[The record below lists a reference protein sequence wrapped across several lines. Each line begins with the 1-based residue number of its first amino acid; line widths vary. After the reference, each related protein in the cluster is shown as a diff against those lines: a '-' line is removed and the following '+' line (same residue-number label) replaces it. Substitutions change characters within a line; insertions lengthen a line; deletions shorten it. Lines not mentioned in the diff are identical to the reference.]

1 MLKVLLVDDE
11 PFILQG
17 LSVIIDWEAN
27 GFEIV
32 ETASN
37 ALDALEILQKKK
49 IDLVITDIKM
59 PKMTG
64 LELVEKVRKEN
75 LSDAYFVILSGY
87 NDFSFVRN
95 ALQNNC
101 VDYMLKPVE
110 MEELLEVLRKV
121 RAQYE
126 ADNKE
131 KDDNSQAEKD
141 VMVKSFWGFDS
152 GETPNWN
159 LTDKKINKQ
168 KVDALIHAVEIGD
181 KEEIETGVLDV
192 FEELGIDSPEDRVVN
207 MIINYMFFQLIHL
220 ASEQDENVNQQE
232 VFKFIINNS
241 MEQEGGLEG
250 KEGLKLLLTDFA
262 DYLSQLRGNQA
273 KGVLGK
279 IEADV
284 RENYKEN
291 LTLKD
296 LSRKYY
302 VNAAYL
308 GQIFKKQYGESFK
321 DYLNRIR
328 IEKAV
333 DLLLHTDMK
342 IYEVAEAIGYKD
354 MDYFINKFIAV
365 NGCTPAKFRKQIK

>member
-17 LSVIIDWEAN
+17 LSMIIDWEAN

-32 ETASN
+32 EVASN
-37 ALDALEILQKKK
+37 AFVALEILQKKQ

-64 LELVEKVRKEN
+64 LEMVEKVRREN

-87 NDFSFVRN
+87 NDFNYVRN

-110 MEELLEVLRKV
+110 KEELLAVLKKV
-121 RAQYE
+121 KEQYE
-126 ADNKE
+126 NNHKE
-131 KDDNSQAEKD
+131 KEEHLQSEKD
-141 VMVKSFWGFDS
+141 LFTKTFLGIDLNKVSN
-152 GETPNWN
+152 ENW
-159 LTDKKINKQ
+159 TDKKIDKQ
-168 KVDALIHAVEIGD
+168 KADGLIHAVEIGD
-181 KEEIETGVLDV
+181 KEEIEKGVLDV
-192 FEELGIDSPEDRVVN
+192 FEELGDDKADGRVFN
-207 MIINYMFFQLIHL
+207 MIVNYMLFRLIHM

-232 VFKFIINNS
+232 VFQFIINNAL
-241 MEQEGGLEG
+241 EQESGSDG
-250 KEGLKLLLTDFA
+250 KEGMKRLLSDYA

-284 RENYKEN
+284 KENFKEN

-328 IEKAV
+328 IERAV
-333 DLLLHTDMK
+333 ELLLHTDMK
-342 IYEVAEAIGYKD
+342 IYEIAEAIGYKD
-354 MDYFINKFIAV
+354 MDYFINKFIAI

>member
-17 LSVIIDWEAN
+17 LSMIIDWEAN

-32 ETASN
+32 EVASN
-37 ALDALEILQKKK
+37 AFVALEILQKKQ

-64 LELVEKVRKEN
+64 LEMVEKVRREN

-87 NDFSFVRN
+87 NDFNYVRN

-110 MEELLEVLRKV
+110 KEELLAVLKKV
-121 RAQYE
+121 KEQYE
-126 ADNKE
+126 NNHKE
-131 KDDNSQAEKD
+131 KEEHLQSEKD
-141 VMVKSFWGFDS
+141 LFTKTFLGIDLNKVSN
-152 GETPNWN
+152 ENW
-159 LTDKKINKQ
+159 TDKKIDKQ
-168 KVDALIHAVEIGD
+168 KADGLIHAVEIGD
-181 KEEIETGVLDV
+181 KEEIEKGVLDV
-192 FEELGIDSPEDRVVN
+192 FEELGDDKADGRVFN
-207 MIINYMFFQLIHL
+207 MIVNYMLFRLVHM

-232 VFKFIINNS
+232 VFQFIINNAL
-241 MEQEGGLEG
+241 EQESGSDG
-250 KEGLKLLLTDFA
+250 KEGMKRLLSDYA

-284 RENYKEN
+284 KENFKEN

-328 IEKAV
+328 IERAV
-333 DLLLHTDMK
+333 ELLLHTDMK
-342 IYEVAEAIGYKD
+342 IYEIAEAIGYKD
-354 MDYFINKFIAV
+354 MDYFINKFIAI